1 MPAGRSVLGAIDNR
15 SGQTGA
21 AVTDVARLAGPSSS
35 NLPLCAPDD
44 AALHA
49 ADSRGPPV
57 VVKQEPVDDLTL
69 LAPPAD
75 ASEDVLP
82 TPSQDAA
89 LPGDAKPGLVDFLR
103 SALDAGVTA
112 QARERRLEQDVGRLR
127 ERLKVCKAAL
137 REKQRGEPQISCL
150 RIALM
155 TLGPCRLCWT
165 ERRAASSLCER
176 RTSCVP
182 PTILD

>member
-1 MPAGRSVLGAIDNR
+1 MGKGAGGTTHAPAGRSVLGAIDNR

-21 AVTDVARLAGPSSS
+21 TVTDVARLAGPSSS

-57 VVKQEPVDDLTL
+57 VVKQEPMDDLTL

-82 TPSQDAA
+82 PPSQDAA
-89 LPGDAKPGLVDFLR
+89 LPGGDAKHGLVDFLR

-127 ERLKVCKAAL
+127 EWLKVCKAAL
-137 REKQRGEPQISCL
+137 REKQRGEPQVSCL
-150 RIALM
+150 HIALM
-155 TLGPCRLCWT
+155 TLGL
-165 ERRAASSLCER
+165 
-176 RTSCVP
+176 
-182 PTILD
+182 